1 MRPLKILLDAQL
13 TPHLNGGIEPLL
25 VALVHELGKLTDGEE
40 EYRIITHSQHRE
52 WLAPFLGPN
61 QQLISPPSSRVPRS
75 EKVKRTLG
83 PMRQPLGKLWRTA
96 RRSVQ
101 PSRTPYIPES
111 DGWYESLHADVLHFP
126 YPMHFILTQVP
137 TIFSIYDLNHRHLKT
152 ISQAHTRWREALYAA
167 AFAHARAITT
177 LSQWVRRDV
186 QMQYHVA
193 PEKIFAI
200 RAAPPSAVL
209 PVTSAT
215 VERVRAKYNLPERF
229 ILYPSLMYQHKNHLR
244 LLDALALARDTHNA
258 RIALVCTGAMGEF
271 GETIRAHCAAL
282 HLESQTHFL
291 DFIPA
296 QDLKAIFRCATFLVF
311 PSEFEGLGLGAVEA
325 LYEGLAL
332 VCSDIPPLREYA
344 DDAALYFDPHSAAS
358 IADAIARVWCDDT
371 LCDDL
376 ARRSRVQSKTFSWQE
391 TARTFRALYR
401 AVAGRTLSD
410 QDQLLLARTQTAEH
424 SAPTRESLHA

>member
-1 MRPLKILLDAQL
+1 MRPLQILLDAQL
-13 TPHLNGGIEPLL
+13 VPHVNGGIEPLL
-25 VALVHELGKLTDGEE
+25 VALVHELGKLTDGDE

-52 WLAPFLGPN
+52 WLKPFLGPN
-61 QQLISPPSSRVPRS
+61 QQLISPPPSLVPRS
-75 EKVKRTLG
+75 EQVKRTLG

-96 RRSVQ
+96 RRSL
-101 PSRTPYIPES
+101 RTPRAPYIPES

-126 YPMHFILTQVP
+126 YPMQFVLTRVP

-152 ISQAHTRWREALYAA
+152 ISQAHIRWREALYTA

-186 QMQYHVA
+186 QLQYQIA

-200 RAAPPSAVL
+200 RAASPSAVL
-209 PVTSAT
+209 PVTAAA
-215 VERVRAKYNLPERF
+215 VERVRTKYNLPERF

-244 LLDALALARDTHNA
+244 LLDALARARDTHNV
-258 RIALVCTGAMGEF
+258 RIALVCTGAMGGF

-282 HLESQTHFL
+282 HLDAQTYFL

-296 QDLKAIFRCATFLVF
+296 HDLKAIFRCATFLVF

-344 DDAALYFDPHSAAS
+344 DDAALYFDPQSAVS

-371 LCDDL
+371 LRAALAERSL
-376 ARRSRVQSKTFSWQE
+376 ARGKTFSWHE
-391 TARTFRALYR
+391 TALTYRALYR
-401 AVAGRTLSD
+401 AVARRTLSD
-410 QDQLLLARTQTAEH
+410 QDQLLLAHTQTAEH